1 MMSFSTN
8 LPTNLTFTDIYNNAE
23 DFVNDYKTSGLYI
36 DAGNDK
42 DKISIKISDD
52 SATTLYYLLYAR
64 YGNSTVQ
71 SSDENQFK
79 YKLASIIFQYGPAWE
94 KKLEIQDNLKALTME
109 ELELGSKLIN
119 NHALN
124 PSTQPSTNTQYELDK
139 IDAQTVTLTK
149 RGKLEA
155 YNNLLALLS
164 TDVTE
169 AFIKKFQKLFIQFT
183 YPANAY
189 TYTTP

>member
-1 MMSFSTN
+1 MICNNFGNFMTK
-8 LPTNLTFTDIYNNAE
+8 TFADEFKSAD
-23 DFVNDYKTSGLYI
+23 DFLNEYKANGIPAT
-36 DAGNDK
+36 
-42 DKISIKISDD
+42 ISDD
-52 SATTLYYLLYAR
+52 SVKTLYYLLYSR
-64 YGNSTVQ
+64 YGNSNIANA
-71 SSDENQFK
+71 DENQFK

>member
-1 MMSFSTN
+1 MSCLDCSLYGHTSVGNQRKFSDIFNEYDVFETF
-8 LPTNLTFTDIYNNAE
+8 LTTC
-23 DFVNDYKTSGLYI
+23 
-36 DAGNDK
+36 
-42 DKISIKISDD
+42 KIPLKISDEN
-52 SATTLYYLLYAR
+52 TEILYYLLYAR
-64 YGNSTVQ
+64 YGNSTIQ

-94 KKLEIQDNLKALTME
+94 KKLEIQDSLKALTMD

-139 IDAQTVTLTK
+139 IDSQTVTLTK

-183 YPANAY
+183 YPASAY
-189 TYTTP
+189 TYTSTALD

>member
-1 MMSFSTN
+1 MNCLDCSLYGNTSTGNQRKFSDVFNKYTDFN
-8 LPTNLTFTDIYNNAE
+8 TFLTTCKIP
-23 DFVNDYKTSGLYI
+23 L
-36 DAGNDK
+36 
-42 DKISIKISDD
+42 KISQSNTEI
-52 SATTLYYLLYAR
+52 LYYLLYAR